1 MSTIIISVAGAVSI
15 PYQRRMR
22 KIKEENS
29 RSSETE
35 ISNDINASKQ
45 ELESLEKS
53 LGTTTDTSLRDH
65 IRQRMRSLDNKIR
78 EMNSE
83 LDEVRSKRTIQG
95 KSENLVGEFFLNWGG
110 LEQQLVRYSEKKDI
124 NPVRIGSSALI
135 RELQRKKVLP
145 DTFVKNFDTVRKF
158 RNELAHGLITPNE
171 KMIKDYIS
179 ILKELLEVMQ
189 RINPSDS

>member
-1 MSTIIISVAGAVSI
+1 
-15 PYQRRMR
+15 
-22 KIKEENS
+22 
-29 RSSETE
+29 
-35 ISNDINASKQ
+35 
-45 ELESLEKS
+45 
-53 LGTTTDTSLRDH
+53 
-65 IRQRMRSLDNKIR
+65 
-78 EMNSE
+78 
-83 LDEVRSKRTIQG
+83 
-95 KSENLVGEFFLNWGG
+95 NLVGEFFLNWGG